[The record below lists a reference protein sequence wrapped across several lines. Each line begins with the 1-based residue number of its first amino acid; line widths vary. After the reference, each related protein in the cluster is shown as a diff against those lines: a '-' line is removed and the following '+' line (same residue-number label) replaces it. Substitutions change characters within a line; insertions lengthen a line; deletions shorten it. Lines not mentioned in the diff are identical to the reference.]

1 MFNEITIG
9 PVTLHMYGLMI
20 GLGFLAAYAMCYYRG
35 KKMKMEKSGDIL
47 YGIFWCAI
55 IGGLVGTRLL
65 YYIVEIPEIIKDPS
79 ILWDFK
85 NGYVVY
91 GGIIGGIL
99 VSWLYCRIKKVSFIE
114 YFDLVMPAVAL
125 AQGFGRIGC
134 LLAGCCYGRE
144 TSGAFAITFQN
155 SAYAPNGVPLIPT
168 QLISSGLDFLHFAIL
183 LWFVK
188 KWKKGDGQVTGL
200 YFMLYSAGRFILEYF
215 RGDLERGSVGVL
227 STSQFIA
234 IFMFLFGAVFFFG
247 FGRKRAKADE
257 VKDE

>member
-1 MFNEITIG
+1 MRCVIT
-9 PVTLHMYGLMI
+9 V
-20 GLGFLAAYAMCYYRG
+20 G
-35 KKMKMEKSGDIL
+35 KDENGKSGDIL

-79 ILWDFK
+79 ILWNFK

-134 LLAGCCYGRE
+134 FLQAVVTEKQRTAGLE
-144 TSGAFAITFQN
+144 L
-155 SAYAPNGVPLIPT
+155 PLLIPT
-168 QLISSGLDFLHFAIL
+168 MLKMESS
-183 LWFVK
+183 
-188 KWKKGDGQVTGL
+188 
-200 YFMLYSAGRFILEYF
+200 
-215 RGDLERGSVGVL
+215 
-227 STSQFIA
+227 
-234 IFMFLFGAVFFFG
+234 
-247 FGRKRAKADE
+247 
-257 VKDE
+257 

>member
-9 PVTLHMYGLMI
+9 PLTLHMYGLMI

-134 LLAGCCYGRE
+134 FFCRLLLRKSNGQLVWNYFYSFRLCSKWSQAD
-144 TSGAFAITFQN
+144 TNT
-155 SAYAPNGVPLIPT
+155 AYFICRR
-168 QLISSGLDFLHFAIL
+168 LH
-183 LWFVK
+183 
-188 KWKKGDGQVTGL
+188 
-200 YFMLYSAGRFILEYF
+200 
-215 RGDLERGSVGVL
+215 DLPDAACL
-227 STSQFIA
+227 C
-234 IFMFLFGAVFFFG
+234 
-247 FGRKRAKADE
+247 KA
-257 VKDE
+257 

>member
-1 MFNEITIG
+1 MISSSQRFAISEHALVTVSLSVKGIVLVLSLIHILFNEITIG
-9 PVTLHMYGLMI
+9 PLTLHTYGLMI

-79 ILWDFK
+79 ILWNFK

-125 AQGFGRIGC
+125 AQGFGRIGRC
-134 LLAGCCYGRE
+134 
-144 TSGAFAITFQN
+144 
-155 SAYAPNGVPLIPT
+155 V
-168 QLISSGLDFLHFAIL
+168 
-183 LWFVK
+183 
-188 KWKKGDGQVTGL
+188 
-200 YFMLYSAGRFILEYF
+200 
-215 RGDLERGSVGVL
+215 
-227 STSQFIA
+227 
-234 IFMFLFGAVFFFG
+234 
-247 FGRKRAKADE
+247 
-257 VKDE
+257 

>member
-9 PVTLHMYGLMI
+9 PLTLHMYGLMI

-99 VSWLYCRIKKVSFIE
+99 VSVSYTHLFIKKLSPF
-114 YFDLVMPAVAL
+114 
-125 AQGFGRIGC
+125 RK
-134 LLAGCCYGRE
+134 
-144 TSGAFAITFQN
+144 
-155 SAYAPNGVPLIPT
+155 
-168 QLISSGLDFLHFAIL
+168 QL
-183 LWFVK
+183 
-188 KWKKGDGQVTGL
+188 
-200 YFMLYSAGRFILEYF
+200 
-215 RGDLERGSVGVL
+215 
-227 STSQFIA
+227 
-234 IFMFLFGAVFFFG
+234 
-247 FGRKRAKADE
+247 
-257 VKDE
+257 

>member
-9 PVTLHMYGLMI
+9 PLTLHTYGLMI

-134 LLAGCCYGRE
+134 FFAGCCYGKA
-144 TSGAFAITFQN
+144 TDSWFGITFTH
-155 SAYAPNGVPLIPT
+155 SDYAPNGVKLIPT
-168 QLISSGLDFLHFAIL
+168 QLISSAGDFMICL
-183 LWFVK
+183 
-188 KWKKGDGQVTGL
+188 
-200 YFMLYSAGRFILEYF
+200 MLQIGRAH
-215 RGDLERGSVGVL
+215 V
-227 STSQFIA
+227 
-234 IFMFLFGAVFFFG
+234 
-247 FGRKRAKADE
+247 
-257 VKDE
+257 

>member
-9 PVTLHMYGLMI
+9 PLTLHTYGLMI

-35 KKMKMEKSGDIL
+35 KKDENGKKAEISFMESSGVPSS
-47 YGIFWCAI
+47 
-55 IGGLVGTRLL
+55 GGLVGTRLL

-79 ILWDFK
+79 ILWNFK

-134 LLAGCCYGRE
+134 FFAGCCYGKA
-144 TSGAFAITFQN
+144 TDSWFGITFTH
-155 SAYAPNGVPLIPT
+155 SDYAPNGVKLIPT
-168 QLISSGLDFLHFAIL
+168 QLISSAGDFMICLML
-183 LWFVK
+183 LAYAK
-188 KWKKGDGQVTGL
+188 RKPKKGRVASL
-200 YFMLYSAGRFILEYF
+200 YLMFYGIGRFGVEFLRSDY
-215 RGDLERGSVGVL
+215 RGSVGFL
-227 STSQFIA
+227 STSQFISIGIVA
-234 IFMFLFGAVFFFG
+234 AGIILYQMLPRIYEGA
-247 FGRKRAKADE
+247 KKAE
-257 VKDE
+257 

>member
-9 PVTLHMYGLMI
+9 PLTLHTYGLMI

-79 ILWDFK
+79 ILWNFK

-99 VSWLYCRIKKVSFIE
+99 VSWLS
-114 YFDLVMPAVAL
+114 D
-125 AQGFGRIGC
+125 
-134 LLAGCCYGRE
+134 
-144 TSGAFAITFQN
+144 
-155 SAYAPNGVPLIPT
+155 YAPNGVKLIPT
-168 QLISSGLDFLHFAIL
+168 QLISSAGDFMICLML
-183 LWFVK
+183 LAYAK
-188 KWKKGDGQVTGL
+188 RKPKKGRVASL
-200 YFMLYSAGRFILEYF
+200 YLMFYGIGRFGVEFLRSDY
-215 RGDLERGSVGVL
+215 RGSVGFL
-227 STSQFIA
+227 STSQFISIGIVA
-234 IFMFLFGAVFFFG
+234 AGIILYQMLP
-247 FGRKRAKADE
+247 RIYEDAKKAE
-257 VKDE
+257 

>member
-9 PVTLHMYGLMI
+9 PLTLHTYGLMI

-79 ILWDFK
+79 ILWNFK

-125 AQGFGRIGC
+125 AQG
-134 LLAGCCYGRE
+134 L
-144 TSGAFAITFQN
+144 S
-155 SAYAPNGVPLIPT
+155 LIH
-168 QLISSGLDFLHFAIL
+168 I
-183 LWFVK
+183 
-188 KWKKGDGQVTGL
+188 
-200 YFMLYSAGRFILEYF
+200 
-215 RGDLERGSVGVL
+215 
-227 STSQFIA
+227 
-234 IFMFLFGAVFFFG
+234 
-247 FGRKRAKADE
+247 
-257 VKDE
+257 